1 MKTLKNILMLN
12 AVSSGATALILIFF
26 APVVAGIFEVSDTAA
41 FYGTG
46 IFLLVFA
53 GFVFYESVQKS
64 IRPGR
69 VLFISAL
76 DLLWVVASL
85 AIVILNMFNLS
96 FLGYCLISGVAV
108 WVAAMAYFQSRGLK
122 KMSQLL
128 QV

>member
-12 AVSSGATALILIFF
+12 AVSSGSTAIILIFF
-26 APVVAGIFEVSDTAA
+26 APMVAGIFEVPDTSD

-53 GFVFYESVQKS
+53 GLVFFESLQKT
-64 IRPGR
+64 IRPNR

-85 AIVILNMFNLS
+85 AIVVLHMFNLS
-96 FLGYCLISGVAV
+96 FIGYCLISAVAV
-108 WVAAMAYFQSRGLK
+108 WVAAMAYLQSKGVKRMSRLVRG
-122 KMSQLL
+122 
-128 QV
+128 